1 MTLLLALVAQAA
13 TPQQPPPPPK
23 QDIQVSGHAGFGGV
37 VERGEWTPLTID
49 LDNRGKE
56 DVDLVLAVAWG
67 QSGGVQD
74 SDKPTLGSLYGR
86 TGPVHRL
93 PASIAARSR
102 KRLSLGV
109 RAPRGERLNAW
120 VFAESAKTGRT
131 LAAGELLA
139 RSLPARQT
147 LTVVVGAD
155 RLEGFPGFTAQAA
168 PEHLP
173 EDWRAYASV
182 DTLVWLDAKVSDLR
196 SQAQVDALRAWIEFG
211 GRFVLARASEIGL
224 AGTPVADLL
233 PVTIKG
239 GRALPSLAELAAV
252 GGSRPEGRALV
263 LDAAPE
269 KARVR
274 LAQEGLPLVVE
285 GTRGAG
291 TSIFIAFDPAKEPFA
306 KWEGAGR
313 FWTWALPGRPVPA
326 PAPSMETSGPP
337 ESIGAMSL
345 ASHAGTFP
353 DVAPPAI
360 GGLFVLIVIYLV
372 VVGPFD
378 YFVLRKLK
386 RLELTWITFPAYV
399 ALFTLLILF
408 AGGAFIERAAYQREL
423 VVIDRAADLRQE
435 RRRAISAVLSPRN
448 QRYAIRDAEPVS
460 SNYLPSRLDALDL
473 GNALLLRAPEIRL
486 EGWTV
491 ARGATGLVV
500 SDRAVE
506 SKGGLSWTQ
515 IGDGLLRTNN
525 GAGASIRPAALV
537 TQGGVFDVDPI
548 PAGQA
553 EVRLKARG
561 SLDDFLRSEQA
572 HAVAEAAPE
581 EDVDWQWRQRQ
592 GYGDRPATPSVNE
605 NALDGQL
612 RRALLALSFKDPP
625 RPLTGFAKSLDV
637 RRWLDVGGSV
647 LLVWEKPARAEAAFD
662 PLPSRYTGLTMIR
675 YFQGPAK

>member
-1 MTLLLALVAQAA
+1 MILLLLALLVQAPPA
-13 TPQQPPPPPK
+13 KPPPPP

-56 DVDLVLAVAWG
+56 DVDLLLALTWG

-74 SDKPTLGSLYGR
+74 SDKPTLASLYGK

-102 KRLSLGV
+102 KRLSIGV
-109 RAPRGERLNAW
+109 RAPRGERLSAW

-139 RSLPARQT
+139 RSLPARQR

-182 DTLVWLDAKVSDLR
+182 DTLVWLDAKASDLR
-196 SQAQVDALRAWIEFG
+196 SQAQADALRTWIEFG

-233 PVTIKG
+233 PVEIKG
-239 GRALPSLAELAAV
+239 GRGLPSLAELAAI
-252 GGSRPEGRALV
+252 GGSTPEGRAFV
-263 LDAAPE
+263 LDSAPG

-274 LAQEGLPLVVE
+274 LAQEGVPLVVE
-285 GTRGAG
+285 GCRGAG
-291 TSIFIAFDPAKEPFA
+291 TSTFIAFDPAKEPFA
-306 KWEGAGR
+306 KWEGAGK
-313 FWTWALPGRPVPA
+313 FWAWALPPRAAPD
-326 PAPSMETSGPP
+326 PAPSLETGGPP

-386 RLELTWITFPAYV
+386 KLELTWITFPAYV
-399 ALFTLLILF
+399 VLFTLLILF

-423 VVIDRAADLRQE
+423 VVIDRAADLGQE

-460 SNYLPSRLDALDL
+460 SNYLPSRMDALEL

-500 SDRAVE
+500 SDRAVQ
-506 SKGGLSWTQ
+506 SKGGLSWIQ
-515 IGDGLLRTNN
+515 IGEGRLRTSN
-525 GAGASIRPAALV
+525 GGGASIRPAALV
-537 TQGGVFDVDPI
+537 TKGGVFEVDPI
-548 PAGQA
+548 PPGAG

-561 SLDDFLRSEQA
+561 SLEDFLRAENA
-572 HAVAEAAPE
+572 HAVPESAPGEEVDWRWRQQAGYGERPAAP
-581 EDVDWQWRQRQ
+581 
-592 GYGDRPATPSVNE
+592 GVNE

-612 RRALLALSFKDPP
+612 RRALLALSFGAPA

-637 RRWLDVGGSV
+637 RRWLDAGGSV
-647 LLVWEKPARAEAAFD
+647 LLAWEKPERAEAAFD
-662 PLPSRYTGLTMIR
+662 PLPSRFTGLTMIR